1 MRYIYIFITALVL
14 TGFASA
20 SAKAEDTVVVCD
32 TCTSLSQF
40 QMAARGAV
48 TGTNVNSEVLVVN
61 PVTEQAIWISV
72 LPRSGGGT
80 RSQVSKDS
88 PKEVLPGE
96 PIIFPESGG
105 VIRGKQKLESL
116 EAAAAPGYD
125 FLNRDL
131 TPDEKAEVGAVI
143 KLSGKDTIIVLPPDD
158 GSGYFSSYNGTIA
171 EGTKLYVFNRV
182 AESNGG
188 LLKIALASRIRQLL
202 KNRLAAYFGKQSR
215 VCSVYNNGDSVCWQI
230 DLACPSCNTSI
241 NGTAKDVRGN
251 ILPSTGGEPIG
262 GEGLTVVNTPP
273 NVNYGP
279 AGGTASKSEV
289 WLFCSYIGGKIV
301 SCYIQKF

>member
-1 MRYIYIFITALVL
+1 MIHAPVWGFPAPNQGIPEYSLNLIDRLGGKRYKRIASLVIWRTRNAITHNVSKIEGSIMRYIYIFITALVL

-96 PIIFPESGG
+96 PIILPESGG
-105 VIRGKQKLESL
+105 IIRGKQKLESL

-241 NGTAKDVRGN
+241 NL
-251 ILPSTGGEPIG
+251 ISP
-262 GEGLTVVNTPP
+262 
-273 NVNYGP
+273 
-279 AGGTASKSEV
+279 
-289 WLFCSYIGGKIV
+289 
-301 SCYIQKF
+301 